1 MNPGTQVFRL
11 AQDSRFKIQN
21 SRSKIQDSRS
31 KKKFLNPGAR
41 IRRISGF
48 NNKDLKYINKSLF
61 ADFDFLVH
69 ISKIFIYILFNFY
82 GYILIIKLLKLFA
95 KLY

>member
-1 MNPGTQVFRL
+1 MSPGAQVLRL
-11 AQDSRFKIQN
+11 AQDSRFKIQDPRFKIQD

-41 IRRISGF
+41 IRRVSGF

-69 ISKIFIYILFNFY
+69 ISKIFIYI
-82 GYILIIKLLKLFA
+82 I
-95 KLY
+95 